1 MDQRR
6 IPLTSGRVDSEQGRP
21 TGAPTFTIDCE
32 QCCMQNTDAC
42 TDCVVTYVCSR
53 EPGDALI
60 VDLGEYRAL
69 EMLAE
74 SGLVPTLRHRQRHS
88 G

>member
-1 MDQRR
+1 MDQRP
-6 IPLTSGRVDSEQGRP
+6 IPLMSGRGASDPGRP
-21 TGAPTFTIDCE
+21 TGDPTFTIDCG
-32 QCCMQNTDAC
+32 QCCMQDTDAC
-42 TDCVVTYVCSR
+42 IDCVVTYVCSR

>member
-1 MDQRR
+1 MEQQP
-6 IPLTSGRVDSEQGRP
+6 IPLTTGRDGSDQGRP
-21 TGAPTFTIDCE
+21 ASEPTFTIDCD
-32 QCCMQNTDAC
+32 QCCMQGTDAC
-42 TDCVVTYVCSR
+42 GDCVVTYVCSR

-74 SGLVPTLRHRQRHS
+74 SGLVPTLRHQRRRS

>member
-1 MDQRR
+1 M
-6 IPLTSGRVDSEQGRP
+6 SGRADADRQRP
-21 TGAPTFTIDCE
+21 AGEPTFTIDCE
-32 QCCMQNTDAC
+32 QCCMQGTDAC
-42 TDCVVTYVCSR
+42 SDCVVTYVCSR